1 MSIVKKFYK
10 DNFSS
15 LLEKNNLFCFLIII
29 LIFSFDRISKV
40 KIIDHQ
46 VKNNQIYIND
56 FINFDLVWNTGIG
69 FGLFSSNSNLIY
81 NSTTAVIF
89 AILVFI
95 IYIILKSS
103 FLDKL
108 FLSLVLGGAL
118 GNLYDR
124 FTYKAVPDFI
134 DIHYKSFHWF
144 TFNIAD
150 IFITAGIIMLL
161 VKELFI
167 KNEKN

>member
-1 MSIVKKFYK
+1 M
-10 DNFSS
+10 
-15 LLEKNNLFCFLIII
+15 
-29 LIFSFDRISKV
+29 
-40 KIIDHQ
+40 
-46 VKNNQIYIND
+46 
-56 FINFDLVWNTGIG
+56 NFDLVWNTGIG

-89 AILVFI
+89 AIIVFI
-95 IYIILKSS
+95 IYLILKSS